1 MRRIEGAAYWPLGS
15 RSRLRYPPANSCQF
29 SAERLL
35 SPCIANATLNVSL
48 SKEQLAQVT
57 REVDSGQYVSASEV
71 VRQALR
77 EWLDRRIKAD
87 VAALEKDHKG
97 AWERDTSPEEE
108 TLILAAKREA
118 RAELRAKN
126 RKARK

>member
-1 MRRIEGAAYWPLGS
+1 M
-15 RSRLRYPPANSCQF
+15 
-29 SAERLL
+29 
-35 SPCIANATLNVSL
+35 ANATLNVSL

-57 REVDSGQYVSASEV
+57 QEVESGQYVSASEV

-77 EWLDRRIKAD
+77 EWLDRCIKAD
-87 VAALEKDHKG
+87 VTALEKDHKG

-118 RAELRAKN
+118 RAELRARN